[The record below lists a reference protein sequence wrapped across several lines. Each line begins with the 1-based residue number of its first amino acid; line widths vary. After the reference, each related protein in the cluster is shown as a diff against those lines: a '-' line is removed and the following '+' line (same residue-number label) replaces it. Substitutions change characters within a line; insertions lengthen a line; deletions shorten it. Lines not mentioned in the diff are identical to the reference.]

1 MGKTTTAAPPT
12 ESRSEFDQLL
22 DGVVPTGGMFLA
34 PTKAHDLPLRFLG
47 METATSQFAIEE
59 GNPEGVIKVL
69 RCVRLDTNDECLLRL
84 TSNRLLLAFQE
95 ARDTGIAFTKG
106 TVFRVLVSGAGTKTT
121 YRIAVQDGA
130 AAAPPAPTP
139 TVGEEEDI
147 ITEMADE
154 MSIRDGLQ
162 IDLALQRARSMV
174 DERAEFSPNAS
185 RVALARSLLR
195 EIKSLGTKTA

>member
-1 MGKTTTAAPPT
+1 MGKTTTAPPA

-95 ARDTGIAFTKG
+95 ARDTGIVFTKG

-130 AAAPPAPTP
+130 STTPTP
-139 TVGEEEDI
+139 KVAAEPI
-147 ITEMADE
+147 SDE
-154 MSIRDGLQ
+154 LDTL
-162 IDLALQRARSMV
+162 V
-174 DERAEFSPNAS
+174 DEIILDSPNRYATREAAIIATQAAVKRRMKTS
-185 RVALARSLLR
+185 GITFREATLAILEDLTHPS
-195 EIKSLGTKTA
+195 EVEE

>member
-121 YRIAVQDGA
+121 YRIAVSSNVDEKVDTNQATDA
-130 AAAPPAPTP
+130 
-139 TVGEEEDI
+139 GELELLYEDI
-147 ITEMADE
+147 GDAMLTTTDDARIAVAKRARVSKRPLIDAA
-154 MSIRDGLQ
+154 RALKA
-162 IDLALQRARSMV
+162 DLAIPEEA
-174 DERAEFSPNAS
+174 
-185 RVALARSLLR
+185 
-195 EIKSLGTKTA
+195 TK